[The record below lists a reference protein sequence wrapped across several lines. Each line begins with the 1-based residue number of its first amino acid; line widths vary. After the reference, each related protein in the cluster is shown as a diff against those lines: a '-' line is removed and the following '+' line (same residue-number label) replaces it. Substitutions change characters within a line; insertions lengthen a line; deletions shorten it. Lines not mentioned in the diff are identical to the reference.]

1 MATLQTN
8 EIESESQPPV
18 GGNSIS
24 DYYCFQLQFTFVH
37 DLIII
42 LSFSAHIHDAHKT
55 YHNDIMTYFFVKDY
69 LS

>member
-8 EIESESQPPV
+8 EIESESQSTV
-18 GGNSIS
+18 GGKPAKYFPTIQ
-24 DYYCFQLQFTFVH
+24 FQVIIVFSCNFTFVH

-55 YHNDIMTYFFVKDY
+55 YHNDII
-69 LS
+69 